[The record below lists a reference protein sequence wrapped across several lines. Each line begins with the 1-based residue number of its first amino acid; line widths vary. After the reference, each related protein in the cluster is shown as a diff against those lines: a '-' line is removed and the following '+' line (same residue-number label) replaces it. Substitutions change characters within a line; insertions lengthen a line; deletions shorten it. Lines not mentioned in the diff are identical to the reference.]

1 MIHYQ
6 CVDKLLSLS
15 TGCNLSVLRCVAVCC
30 SVQTEWLSW
39 NTCCNRLR
47 CFPGSERAQFQDAAR
62 FRTPPGLAAP
72 QMPRAGRIWDRV
84 DLSCLQFFAQARLT
98 DRPDS
103 GAQRVHLTSRFQR
116 LPGSPH
122 SQFSALTRLA
132 GHAVTPG
139 GQDFEAYRFDGR
151 PGPGGAQAR

>member
-1 MIHYQ
+1 
-6 CVDKLLSLS
+6 
-15 TGCNLSVLRCVAVCC
+15 
-30 SVQTEWLSW
+30 
-39 NTCCNRLR
+39 
-47 CFPGSERAQFQDAAR
+47 
-62 FRTPPGLAAP
+62 
-72 QMPRAGRIWDRV
+72 MPRAGRIWDRV

-151 PGPGGAQAR
+151 PGPGGAQARWARRKSTIRMCWTRGRSWERGNIISIGLYLFRASSGALSMLGVKPSQQPWPCQSPVALLLVL